1 MSGAPDTRVVAVG
14 PVPPPVQ
21 GAAATTEALTAQLA
35 GGGDLRF
42 FNNAIGA
49 RGPAPWRALVK
60 IGRTARAAVGTLIH
74 ARGRNRAFYIALD
87 GGLGLIYNILVIAL
101 ARLGRYRLFMHH
113 HSYAYINAPSRL
125 MALLTAI
132 AGPKATHIT
141 LCSDMGRALAEGYP
155 GVRQVMVLS
164 NAAVMESPVVQP
176 AAPRQGEMTLGF
188 LSNLIIEK
196 GVDTAI
202 DITRQARERGHDV
215 RLILAGGS
223 PDAEVVRLVRAAE
236 AELGSA
242 IEVLGNLGDDDKAAF
257 FGRLDLF
264 ILPTRY
270 VNEAEPRV
278 VIEALYHAVPVMV
291 PARGCLNELVAGGAG
306 VVVPPGNDYTKAALE
321 LIAAWCD
328 DSPARDVAHA
338 AAAARGASLAMT
350 GREQMDLLLGRIT
363 GRY

>member
-1 MSGAPDTRVVAVG
+1 MAGTPDTRVVAVG

-35 GGGDLRF
+35 AVSDLRA
-42 FNNAIGA
+42 FNNAIGT
-49 RGPAPWRALVK
+49 RGPAAWRALVK
-60 IGRTARAAVGTLIH
+60 LGRSARAALATLIH

-87 GGLGLIYNILVIAL
+87 GGLGLTYNILLVGL
-101 ARLGRYRLFMHH
+101 ARLGRYRLFLHH

-125 MALLTAI
+125 MAFLTAI

-155 GVRQVMVLS
+155 RVRQVMVLS
-164 NAAVMESPVVQP
+164 NAALMENPVVPP
-176 AAPRQGEMTLGF
+176 ATARQGEITLGF

-202 DITRQARERGHDV
+202 DITRQARDRGYDV
-215 RLILAGGS
+215 RLILAGGA
-223 PDAEVVRLVRAAE
+223 PDSKVAGLIQAAE
-236 AELGSA
+236 AELGPA
-242 IEVLGNLGDDDKAAF
+242 IEVLGNLNDDDKAAF
-257 FGRLDLF
+257 FARLDLF

-270 VNEAEPRV
+270 LNEAEPRV
-278 VIEALYHAVPVMV
+278 VIEALYHSIPVMV
-291 PARGCLNELVAGGAG
+291 PARGCLDELVAGGAG
-306 VVVPPGNDYTKAALE
+306 IVIPLGSDYTEAALE
-321 LIAAWCD
+321 LIATWRN
-328 DSPARDVAHA
+328 DSHARDVAHA
-338 AAAARGASLAMT
+338 AAAARGASLALT